1 MVIAALQ
8 ILIAFVNLILIVRF
22 SKSTEESDFYILA
35 NTIIGFIV
43 AIIYTYSST
52 KWIAQLRKRI
62 NSKRSYSRIKTLYHS
77 ETIITSTTGF
87 LIGLLVF
94 SVPVLWITKYSE
106 QQTMFAIAA
115 SCLIIFLSI
124 FISSKVVE
132 EKVAG
137 NIRAA
142 EYPGLV
148 VQLCLL
154 ILLVSFR
161 PDQAYEVMLFS
172 LFAHAIS
179 FGMFVNTKNYFIQR
193 RLIFIIKSNIKDE
206 SVKFTKVGVSA
217 TIFKSSPIIDR
228 LLASTLNSGDVTSL
242 GVASAIVSGV
252 TTIYEKTVG
261 FRHVLNTIDRIKKNK
276 KALIIRRLVTSS
288 LFILIGVAGIF
299 FVESINGFF
308 SKSINLIFAMQPENA
323 KTTFYLI
330 TILMLT
336 LPFQLLGPVVSVV
349 HQYSRKEYF
358 PMYIGAFGFGLG
370 AIIKYFFAKD
380 HGIFVIPTITLL
392 IVSILFLIN
401 YLQAK
406 KLYV

>member
-1 MVIAALQ
+1 MIIVALQ
-8 ILIAFVNLILIVRF
+8 ILITFINLILIVRF
-22 SKSTEESDFYILA
+22 SKSTEESDFYILT

-62 NSKRSYSRIKTLYHS
+62 NSKRSYSRIKNLYQS

-94 SVPVLWITKYSE
+94 SILVLWITKYSE
-106 QQTMFAIAA
+106 QKTISSIVA
-115 SCLIIFLSI
+115 SCLIIFISI
-124 FISSKVVE
+124 YINSKVVE
-132 EKVAG
+132 ERVVG

-154 ILLVSFR
+154 VLIVTFR
-161 PDQAYEVMLFS
+161 PNQAYEVLLFS

-179 FGMFVNTKNYFIQR
+179 FGMFVNIKNYFIQR
-193 RLIFIIKSNIKDE
+193 RLIFITKSNIKDD
-206 SVKFTKVGVSA
+206 SVRFTKVGVSA

-252 TTIYEKTVG
+252 TTIYEKTLG

-276 KALIIRRLVTSS
+276 KPQIIRRLTKSS

-299 FVESINGFF
+299 FIESINEFF
-308 SKSINLIFAMQPENA
+308 SKGINLIFAMQPKNA
-323 KTTFYLI
+323 KTTFYI
-330 TILMLT
+330 MIILMLM
-336 LPFQLLGPVVSVV
+336 LPFQLLGPVVSVI
-349 HQYSRKEYF
+349 HQYSRRENF
-358 PMYIGAFGFGLG
+358 PMYLGAFGFSLG
-370 AIIKYFFAKD
+370 ALIKYFFVKD
-380 HGIFVIPTITLL
+380 YGIYVIPTITLI
-392 IVSILFLIN
+392 IVSILFFIN

-406 KLYV
+406 KLHV